1 MYHISRIRPRL
12 RRRSVAAHE
21 LIDREKALQAESE
34 KLEGMLNMSRISRF
48 LFRPLYLVLI
58 ICSMSL
64 TISACFYRA
73 FQILFDADAKNAL
86 AFSATN
92 FGAIS
97 LGKNFIFWNISFI
110 EFFAAT
116 LKFMATI
123 WITISAMRG
132 FYSRILPKK
141 ILPRKFSTPL
151 HKLILHCILFLVL
164 CSAIPL
170 LCALLA
176 GVPLPINFS
185 GSPVL
190 VGSYYQMFFC
200 IYYSLFS
207 LHSMFK
213 TLSSSKRVEIMVRLN
228 QAWRNSP
235 SSSPRK
241 ASHAL

>member
-1 MYHISRIRPRL
+1 MFQKMKFLPSEMAPKL
-12 RRRSVAAHE
+12 VAENA
-21 LIDREKALQAESE
+21 
-34 KLEGMLNMSRISRF
+34 
-48 LFRPLYLVLI
+48 
-58 ICSMSL
+58 
-64 TISACFYRA
+64 SA
-73 FQILFDADAKNAL
+73 
-86 AFSATN
+86 
-92 FGAIS
+92 
-97 LGKNFIFWNISFI
+97 
-110 EFFAAT
+110 FFA
-116 LKFMATI
+116 
-123 WITISAMRG
+123 SA
-132 FYSRILPKK
+132 SNKILPK
-141 ILPRKFSTPL
+141 KFSTPL

-213 TLSSSKRVEIMVRLN
+213 TLSSSKRVEIMFRLN